1 MSARLVSQKGLDI
14 VLESALL
21 QRPDA
26 QFVFLGSGEHRYHEA
41 LANLA
46 AAEPNRI
53 VAEFAFTDRLEH
65 RLLAGADLLLMPSLY
80 EPCGLT
86 QMRAQ
91 RYGTIPIVRAVGG
104 LQDSVK
110 DGVTGFLF
118 GDYSPEALDNGV
130 KRVLQRFA
138 DREAWRTLICQAMA
152 AQFGWDQ
159 PTRRYGAAYGR
170 ALGMRAGR

>member
-1 MSARLVSQKGLDI
+1 MSARLVQQKGLDL
-14 VLESALL
+14 VLGGDLL
-21 QRPDA
+21 RMPDA

-46 AAEPNRI
+46 AEAPDRI

-104 LQDSVK
+104 LQDSVQ

-118 GDYSPEALDNGV
+118 GEYSTAALEEEV
-130 KRVLQRFA
+130 QRVLERFA
-138 DREAWRTLICQAMA
+138 DRKGWRTLMRQAMA
-152 AQFGWDQ
+152 RQFGWDQ
-159 PTRRYGAAYGR
+159 PTIQYASAYAR
-170 ALGMRAGR
+170 ALATRHRG